1 MLFNLLLAKSVV
13 LLLFCSNRLCLH
25 SPNISPAIPL
35 ELIHNCSARPKY
47 LFRLQYSIIV
57 YSSVSYRNKPPAR
70 VANAACW
77 KLAIICVGAPCCG
90 MNAAMRSF
98 TRLVLFILLWISLDV
113 CSSLVAH
120 LAAMAATWVRIPAS
134 CQILYT

>member
-1 MLFNLLLAKSVV
+1 MFAFTDIPHTS
-13 LLLFCSNRLCLH
+13 
-25 SPNISPAIPL
+25 PL
-35 ELIHNCSARPKY
+35 ELIHNYSAGPKY
-47 LFRLQYSIIV
+47 LFRLQGPKYFFRLQYSTIV